1 MNTKPFSMNE
11 LFILLALGLA
21 AGIPSGMVGIGGG
34 IIVVPAL
41 VYFLGFSQHSAQG
54 TVLFMFLLPIGLL
67 GVYNYWQSGYVD
79 WRVACIMA
87 STFLLGSFIG
97 SKTAIAI
104 DPGMLKKVFGA
115 VLFLVSLKMIFG
127 K

>member
-1 MNTKPFSMNE
+1 MNDI
-11 LFILLALGLA
+11 LILLCLGLA
-21 AGIPSGMVGIGGG
+21 AGILSGMVGIGGG

-54 TVLFMFLLPIGLL
+54 TVLFMFLLPIGVL
-67 GVYNYWQSGYVD
+67 GVFNYWQSGYVD
-79 WRVACIMA
+79 WKVGCIMGI
-87 STFLLGSFIG
+87 TFLLGSFIG

-104 DPGMLKKVFGA
+104 DTGLLKKIFGG
-115 VLFLVSLKMIFG
+115 VLLLISIKMIFG

>member
-1 MNTKPFSMNE
+1 MNHKTFTMNTII
-11 LFILLALGLA
+11 LLLALGLV
-21 AGIPSGMVGIGGG
+21 AGILSGMVGIGGG
-34 IIVVPAL
+34 IIIVPAL

-67 GVYNYWQSGYVD
+67 GVFNYWQAGHVD
-79 WRVACIMA
+79 WKVACIMA
-87 STFLLGSFIG
+87 ITFLIGSFIG

-104 DPGMLKKVFGA
+104 DQSLLKRVFG
-115 VLFLVSLKMIFG
+115 VIIFLLSLKMIFG

>member
-1 MNTKPFSMNE
+1 MNKKSFSMNE

-21 AGIPSGMVGIGGG
+21 AGMLSGMVGIGGG
-34 IIVVPAL
+34 IVIVPAL

-54 TVLFMFLLPIGLL
+54 TVLFMFLLPIGIL
-67 GVYNYWQSGYVD
+67 GVLNYWQSGFVD
-79 WRVACIMA
+79 WRVAAIMA
-87 STFLLGSFIG
+87 ITFLVGSFIG

-104 DPGMLKKVFGA
+104 DQILLKRIFG
-115 VLFLVSLKMIFG
+115 VIIFLLSLKMIFG

>member
-1 MNTKPFSMNE
+1 MNHKTFTMNTII
-11 LFILLALGLA
+11 LLLALGLV
-21 AGIPSGMVGIGGG
+21 AGILSGMVGIGGG
-34 IIVVPAL
+34 IIIVPAL

-67 GVYNYWQSGYVD
+67 GVFNYWQAGHID
-79 WRVACIMA
+79 WKVACIMA
-87 STFLLGSFIG
+87 ITFLIGSFIG

-104 DPGMLKKVFGA
+104 DQSLLKRVFG
-115 VLFLVSLKMIFG
+115 VIIFLLSLKMIFG